1 MSDLVASLRSTDAGR
16 AGAAGKT
23 NVVELP
29 TKPTGSAIAARVMV
43 IDDSP
48 DVVSVL
54 SRFLKNEGCVSLE
67 AHSGKEGLELLANN
81 DVDLIFL
88 DLMMPEM
95 DGFEVFKAIKTGSRN
110 ANVPVIMMTARNDH
124 DARVQA
130 ERLGIR
136 EFLSKPVF
144 RSQLTQKLRAQL
156 HPEPFE
162 HSNAS
167 GQRDSMGSYKSFRN
181 DLHDRVWSENWSNR
195 FMRPGLLLIALFELA
210 SIASGALLSP
220 EMAARHLPFE
230 IFNAIAAFG
239 CVAFMW
245 SPRFK
250 SQWREAAVAFAFV
263 ILMAASLLSMATGHT
278 EPLMMAI
285 ILLLMGAGALI
296 PWDAKWQLGLTLL
309 CLAWFTTTALWL
321 PDGKPVGIDHWLAL
335 LAAAGLAQVGIARN
349 EYQRRQFESRI
360 VFADGTPEN

>member
-1 MSDLVASLRSTDAGR
+1 MTDSVANVRSADR
-16 AGAAGKT
+16 ARPGGSGKA

-29 TKPTGSAIAARVMV
+29 SKATGGTIARVMV

-54 SRFLKNEGCVSLE
+54 SRFLKNEGCVPIE
-67 AHSGKEGLELLANN
+67 AHSGKEGLALLAED

-95 DGFEVFKAIKTGSRN
+95 DGFEVFKAIKTGRN
-110 ANVPVIMMTARNDH
+110 AHVPVIMMTARNDH
-124 DARVQA
+124 DARDQA

-156 HPEPFE
+156 HPEPPE
-162 HSNAS
+162 HPAEGHHN
-167 GQRDSMGSYKSFRN
+167 SMGSYVHFRN
-181 DLHDRVWSENWSNR
+181 DLHDRVWSENWSSR
-195 FMRPGLLLIALFELA
+195 FMRPGLLMIALFEMA
-210 SIASGALLSP
+210 SIASGAWLTP
-220 EMAARHLPFE
+220 EIAARHLPFE
-230 IFNAIAAFG
+230 ILNAVAAFA

-245 SPRFK
+245 SARFR
-250 SQWREAAVAFAFV
+250 SQWREAGMAFAFV
-263 ILMAASLLSMATGHT
+263 ILMAASFLSMATQHS

-285 ILLLMGAGALI
+285 VLMLLGAGALI
-296 PWDAKWQLGLTLL
+296 PWNSRWQWSLTIL
-309 CLAWFTTTALWL
+309 CLGWFATTVMWMPDARTGAL
-321 PDGKPVGIDHWLAL
+321 DRWLAL
-335 LAAAGLAQVGIARN
+335 IAAASLALVGIARN

-360 VFADGTPEN
+360 VFAEGTPEN

>member
-1 MSDLVASLRSTDAGR
+1 MSDSLASVRPTDRGR
-16 AGAAGKT
+16 AGASSKT

-29 TKPTGSAIAARVMV
+29 TKSTGATIARVMV

-54 SRFLKNEGCVSLE
+54 SRFLKNEGCVAIE
-67 AHSGKEGLELLANN
+67 AHSGKEGLALLAED

-95 DGFEVFKAIKTGSRN
+95 DGFEVFKAIKSSGRN

-124 DARVQA
+124 DARAEA

-156 HPEPFE
+156 HPETHE
-162 HSNAS
+162 HSAEEGKRNS
-167 GQRDSMGSYKSFRN
+167 LGSYVSFRN
-181 DLHDRVWSENWSNR
+181 NLHDQVWAENWSNR
-195 FMRPGLLLIALFELA
+195 FMRPGLLMIALFEMA
-210 SIASGALLSP
+210 SIASSAFLTP
-220 EMAARHLPFE
+220 EIAMRHLPFE
-230 IFNAIAAFG
+230 IFNGIAAFG

-245 SPRFK
+245 SSHFK
-250 SQWREAAVAFAFV
+250 QQWREAAFAFAFV
-263 ILMAASLLSMATGHT
+263 ILMAASLLSMATGRT

-285 ILLLMGAGALI
+285 ILLLLGAGALI
-296 PWDAKWQLGLTLL
+296 PWNAKWQWGLTVL
-309 CLAWFTTTALWL
+309 CLGWYVTTDLWL
-321 PDGKPVGIDHWLAL
+321 PETKPAGVDNWLAL
-335 LAAAGLAQVGIARN
+335 LAAAGLALVGIARN

-360 VFADGTPEN
+360 VFAEGTPEN

>member
-1 MSDLVASLRSTDAGR
+1 MSDFVANVRPTDRSR
-16 AGAAGKT
+16 GAVSGKT

-29 TKPTGSAIAARVMV
+29 TKATGGTIARVMV

-54 SRFLKNEGCVSLE
+54 ARFLKNEGCVAIE
-67 AHSGKEGLELLANN
+67 AHSGREGLALLAED

-95 DGFEVFKAIKTGSRN
+95 DGFEVFKAIKSSGRN

-124 DARVQA
+124 EARVQA

-156 HPEPFE
+156 HPEPAE
-162 HSNAS
+162 HVVAE
-167 GQRDSMGSYKSFRN
+167 GQRNSMGSYVSFRN

-195 FMRPGLLLIALFELA
+195 FMRPGLLMIALFEMA
-210 SIASGALLSP
+210 SIASSAYLSP
-220 EMAARHLPFE
+220 EIAARHLPFE
-230 IFNAIAAFG
+230 IFNAMAAFA

-245 SPRFK
+245 SSRFRV
-250 SQWREAAVAFAFV
+250 QWREAAMAFAFV
-263 ILMAASLLSMATGHT
+263 ILMAASLLSMAIGHT
-278 EPLMMAI
+278 DPLMMAI
-285 ILLLMGAGALI
+285 ILLLLGAGALV
-296 PWDAKWQLGLTLL
+296 PWNARWQWSLTIL
-309 CLAWFTTTALWL
+309 CLAWFVTMTLWL
-321 PDGKPVGIDHWLAL
+321 PEARSAGVDKWLAVV
-335 LAAAGLAQVGIARN
+335 AAASLAQVGIARN

-360 VFADGTPEN
+360 VFAEGMPEN

>member
-1 MSDLVASLRSTDAGR
+1 MSDLVASVRANDAGR
-16 AGAAGKT
+16 AGLSGRA

-29 TKPTGSAIAARVMV
+29 TKSAGLGIAARVVV

-54 SRFLKNEGCVSLE
+54 SRFLKNEGCIALE
-67 AHSGKEGLELLANN
+67 AHSGREGLELLANN

-95 DGFEVFKAIKTGSRN
+95 DGFEVFRAIKSGSRN

-144 RSQLTQKLRAQL
+144 RTQLTQKLRAVL
-156 HPEPFE
+156 APEPLE
-162 HSNAS
+162 HSNAG
-167 GQRDSMGSYKSFRN
+167 GQRNSLGSYVSFRN
-181 DLHDRVWSENWSNR
+181 NLHDRVWSENWSNR
-195 FMRPGLLLIALFELA
+195 FMRPGLLLIALFEMA
-210 SIASGALLSP
+210 SIASAAFLSP

-230 IFNAIAAFG
+230 IFNGIAAFG

-245 SPRFK
+245 SSHFK
-250 SQWREAAVAFAFV
+250 SQWREAAIAFAFV
-263 ILMAASLLSMATGHT
+263 ILMAASLLSMATNHS

-285 ILLLMGAGALI
+285 ILLLLGAGSLV
-296 PWDAKWQLGLTLL
+296 PWNAKWQLSLTLL
-309 CLAWFTTTALWL
+309 CFIWFTTTTMWL
-321 PDGKPVGIDHWLAL
+321 PDAKPAGMDHWLAL